1 MLESIAEKDEPGDQR
16 PGDHNDGSRMNCFH
30 ADDYDPVLD
39 MSAKAN
45 PVTAY
50 QTYLRDVRGG
60 MVGDMGLTV
69 GRFQN
74 LHHPDPGSLIGRKS
88 CNRD

>member
-1 MLESIAEKDEPGDQR
+1 MSMSIAIDCDR
-16 PGDHNDGSRMNCFH
+16 DG
-30 ADDYDPVLD
+30 D

-45 PVTAY
+45 SVTAY

-60 MVGDMGLTV
+60 IVGDMGLTV

-74 LHHPDPGSLIGRKS
+74 LLTRTAKV
-88 CNRD
+88 